1 MVVTG
6 KKGCITSPET
16 ILIEFFSEF
25 DGLGFVSGIQLM
37 ADNFATVVQGGNG
50 IINNVNVLKSVVD
63 QPDIFA

>member
-1 MVVTG
+1 LHH
-6 KKGCITSPET
+6 SPET
-16 ILIEFFSEF
+16 ILTEFFSEF